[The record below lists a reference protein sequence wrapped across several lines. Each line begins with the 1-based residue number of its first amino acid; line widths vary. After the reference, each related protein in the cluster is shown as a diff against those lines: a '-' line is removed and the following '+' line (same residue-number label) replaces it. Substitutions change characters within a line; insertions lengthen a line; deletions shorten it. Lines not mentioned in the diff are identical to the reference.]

1 AAETLGGAGGMW
13 AASRVA
19 KAPPD
24 GYNFLFGGLSN
35 LAQNQTL
42 YKQPLYNAAT
52 DFTPVGLVTDSPRV
66 LIARKDIPANTL
78 AEFIA
83 YAKANKDK
91 AQYGSAGGGSRS
103 HGCPLLPHG
112 RIRARLTP
120 RPYPGA

>member
-13 AASRVA
+13 AARRVA
-19 KAPPD
+19 RAPPD

-66 LIARKDIPANTL
+66 LIARKNIPANTL

-83 YAKANKDK
+83 FAKANKDK
-91 AQYGSAGGGSRS
+91 LQYGSAGGGSRS
-103 HGCPLLPHG
+103 PVCALLLG
-112 RIRARLTP
+112 GAIRSRH
-120 RPYPGA
+120 